1 MHLNGEEMYSLI
13 ELRNVS
19 KTFEQKGV
27 RVEAVKQAN
36 IQIHKG
42 EIFGV
47 IGYSGAGK
55 SSLLRCINYLE
66 KPTSGSIQINGVE
79 MSQLNENDL
88 RMMRRKIGMIFQHF
102 NLLSSGTVY
111 QNVAAPLQLAK
122 VPRKMIDAKVRELLE
137 LVGLEDK
144 EKSYP
149 RQLSGGQKQRVAIA
163 RALANDPEILL
174 CDEATS
180 ALDPQTTES
189 ILDLLLD
196 INRKYEITIVLIT
209 HEMHV
214 IKKICD
220 RVAVMDNGR
229 IVEQGSVI
237 DLFYSPQTNTSRK
250 FIQGVF
256 DMEIPELLLSKLR
269 NSGKT
274 SLLLRASFIGES
286 VTEPVLADLTA
297 KYGLRPSII
306 YGNITQIKESIFGM
320 LVLHITGDRVIIEN
334 GIRFLKEQNLKI
346 EVIQDVE

>member
-1 MHLNGEEMYSLI
+1 MIDLI
-13 ELRNVS
+13 NVS

-27 RVEAVKQAN
+27 RVEAVRQAN
-36 IQIHKG
+36 LQIRKG

-66 KPTSGSIQINGVE
+66 KPTSGSIRIHGVE
-79 MSQLNENDL
+79 MSQLNEKDM

-111 QNVAAPLQLAK
+111 QNVAAPLELAK
-122 VPRKMIDAKVRELLE
+122 VPKKKIEAKVRELLE
-137 LVGLEDK
+137 VVGLQDK

-180 ALDPQTTES
+180 ALDPQTTDS

-220 RVAVMDNGR
+220 RVAVMENGS
-229 IVEQGSVI
+229 IVELGSVI
-237 DLFYSPQTNTSRK
+237 DLFYAPQTDTTRK
-250 FIQGVF
+250 FIKSVF
-256 DMEIPELLLSKLR
+256 DTEIPEMLWTQLR
-269 NSGKT
+269 NPGRAGT
-274 SLLLRASFIGES
+274 LIRASFIGDS

-297 KYGLRPSII
+297 KFTLRPSII
-306 YGNITQIKESIFGM
+306 YGNITQIKEIIFGT
-320 LVLHITGDRVIIEN
+320 LVLHITGDPVVIEN
-334 GIRFLKEQNLKI
+334 GIRFLKEQGLRI
-346 EVIQDVE
+346 EVIEDVK